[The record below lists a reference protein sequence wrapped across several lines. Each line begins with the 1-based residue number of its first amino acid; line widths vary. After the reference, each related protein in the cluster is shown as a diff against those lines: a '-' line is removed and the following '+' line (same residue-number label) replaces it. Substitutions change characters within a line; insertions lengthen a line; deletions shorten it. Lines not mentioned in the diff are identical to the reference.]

1 MGSPSTLLPWSCNR
15 NTVQPPSGSPIRQMP
30 KGKRK
35 VMGRVRSRE
44 EGQPPSAISI
54 IGPGMTVIGDVTTD
68 GTVRVE
74 GRVTGTIHAGKAVVV
89 GSNGMVEGEVRT
101 NDAVIAGS
109 VSGLLLA
116 ASRLEIQA
124 SSRIQGEVRA
134 RRIQLDEGAL
144 FNGDLRMGDFEL
156 DVPSETGVS
165 PARPIDSEGDG
176 EDGRQ
181 TSESG
186 GERGRVVSEPRAIG
200 TGEIGS
206 KALGERNGEESPS
219 FL

>member
-1 MGSPSTLLPWSCNR
+1 
-15 NTVQPPSGSPIRQMP
+15 MP

-35 VMGRVRSRE
+35 VMGRVRSRD

-54 IGPGMTVIGDVTTD
+54 IGPGMSVIGDVTTD

-74 GRVTGTIHAGKAVVV
+74 GRVTGTIHAGKAVVI
-89 GSNGMVEGEVRT
+89 GSKGVVEGEVRT

-156 DVPSETGVS
+156 DAPSETGVS
-165 PARPIDSEGDG
+165 PAASADSEGDG
-176 EDGRQ
+176 EGGRR
-181 TSESG
+181 TSVSG
-186 GERGRVVSEPRAIG
+186 GERGQVVPEPRAIG
-200 TGEIGS
+200 TGEPGS
-206 KALGERNGEESPS
+206 GAPGKRSAEESPS

>member
-1 MGSPSTLLPWSCNR
+1 
-15 NTVQPPSGSPIRQMP
+15 
-30 KGKRK
+30 
-35 VMGRVRSRE
+35 
-44 EGQPPSAISI
+44 
-54 IGPGMTVIGDVTTD
+54 VTTD

-74 GRVTGTIHAGKAVVV
+74 GRVTGTIHAGKAVVI
-89 GSNGMVEGEVRT
+89 GSKGVVEGEVRT

-156 DVPSETGVS
+156 DAPSETGVS
-165 PARPIDSEGDG
+165 PAPSGDSEGDG
-176 EDGRQ
+176 EDGRR
-181 TSESG
+181 TSVSG
-186 GERGRVVSEPRAIG
+186 RERGQVVPEPRAVG
-200 TGEIGS
+200 AGEPGS
-206 KALGERNGEESPS
+206 RALGERSGEESPS